1 MKSLDFFPVKD
12 RYVDVNLM
20 FPLETIYY
28 VFAFVNTL
36 SRSLKGLMIYG
47 FNLIFNSW

>member
-20 FPLETIYY
+20 FPLETIYFRKHTQSFSQETY
-28 VFAFVNTL
+28 DL
-36 SRSLKGLMIYG
+36 IYPC
-47 FNLIFNSW
+47 FFEELI